1 VAGEGLTRFQ
11 RQWSQALE
19 ARFDR
24 FEIPSTGTNFDMMNG
39 HLAEDAHYRTRRGRF
54 RKRCTRK
61 VGKRMRED
69 PLDINKARGR
79 PGGS

>member
-1 VAGEGLTRFQ
+1 MSFVSLPVSVAGEGLTRFQ

-39 HLAEDAHYRTRRGRF
+39 HLADQKMRITGLGGAGL
-54 RKRCTRK
+54 
-61 VGKRMRED
+61 GKDVLVKLTKE
-69 PLDINKARGR
+69 
-79 PGGS
+79 